1 METVSGLK
9 ILKYALVL
17 SGILQTSFIHKP
29 LDIQVIHHES
39 NKALNLAK
47 AIKTLSPHISDEKT
61 LVIAKLIEKHSKNYN
76 IDGPL
81 MLAIIQT
88 ESNFNTL
95 AKSSTGDFSLAQI
108 NYKIWNQELI
118 RLKKEPLDFKKLK
131 TCPDYAL
138 KRMAEILQILSIRYE
153 EDPQWYAR
161 YHSKTLKLKKKY
173 AKKVNTHLETINN
186 LLIAEKEISKK

>member
-1 METVSGLK
+1 MKTVSGLK
-9 ILKYALVL
+9 ILKYAIVL

-29 LDIQVIHHES
+29 MEIKVIQHES
-39 NKALNLAK
+39 PKVLNLAK
-47 AIKTLSPHISDEKT
+47 AIRVLSPHINNEKS
-61 LVIAKLIEKHSKNYN
+61 LVIAKLIEKHSKNYK
-76 IDGPL
+76 IDGSL

-108 NYKIWNQELI
+108 NYKIWNQELL

-138 KRMAEILQILSIRYE
+138 KRMAEILQILSLRYE
-153 EDPQWYAR
+153 EDPHWYAR

-173 AKKVNTHLETINN
+173 AKKVDSHLETINN
-186 LLIAEKEISKK
+186 VLIAQKESKK

>member
-1 METVSGLK
+1 MESGSGLK
-9 ILKYALVL
+9 ILKYAIVL
-17 SGILQTSFIHKP
+17 GGLFQTSFIHKP
-29 LDIQVIHHES
+29 LEIKLINHDSPKVLS
-39 NKALNLAK
+39 LAK
-47 AIKTLSPHISDEKT
+47 AIVTLSPQVSEEKS
-61 LVIAKLIEKHSKNYN
+61 LIIAKLIEKHSKNYN

-118 RLKKEPLDFKKLK
+118 RLKKEPLNFTKLK

-138 KRMAEILQILSIRYE
+138 KRMAEILQIISLRYE

-161 YHSKTLKLKKKY
+161 YHSKTMKLKKKY
-173 AKKVNTHLETINN
+173 AKKVNNHLEVINN
-186 LLIAEKEISKK
+186 ILITQKEISKK